1 MCRQLARRSLIS
13 TVVPHEAKR
22 RSQMRN
28 CASENLE
35 ISGFVLCT
43 PRNDGDGY
51 VALVLTPITS
61 AEAAMSPPGTFSFDA
76 PGDAARA
83 AELRR
88 VKVLAT
94 LVLVGTLALFVTAK
108 ALVPVH
114 PVFGFVAAFA
124 EAATIGG
131 LADWYAVV
139 ALFKRPLGL
148 PIPHTA
154 IIQSNQHRIADKLGE
169 FIEVHFL
176 EAAPVAAK
184 LRQIDFGSFIADWLR
199 DRKRST
205 DLARFTLRLLPEAV
219 TATETSGLMTFITR
233 RITTQ
238 LQGIDLAP
246 LAAGTLRAF
255 VAEGRHQGLLDD
267 ILRAVHQSLTEPET
281 MAMIRE
287 KIRGEL
293 PTLLK
298 LYRADKYLVNKI
310 VASATAF
317 FEEVRDDPKH
327 PFRGEFDRMV
337 LTFVDRLGSD
347 PSYADRIDGLKRDL
361 LARPELGDLARNVW
375 SNARSFI
382 ERSASGESQVLQQHL
397 AGMFMKTGDTLAADP
412 ELRAEINQGF
422 VAVLRSFIADQKSVV
437 SSFISDQVKAWD
449 MGQLLQLIEIN
460 IGRDLQYIR
469 FNGSLIGGLAG
480 LALYTAEV
488 LPRML

>member
-1 MCRQLARRSLIS
+1 M
-13 TVVPHEAKR
+13 
-22 RSQMRN
+22 
-28 CASENLE
+28 NL
-35 ISGFVLCT
+35 
-43 PRNDGDGY
+43 P
-51 VALVLTPITS
+51 A
-61 AEAAMSPPGTFSFDA
+61 TFSFDT

-88 VKVLAT
+88 VKALAT
-94 LVLVGTLALFVTAK
+94 LVLAGTLLLFVTAK
-108 ALVPVH
+108 LLLPVH
-114 PVFGFVAAFA
+114 PAFGFVAAFA

-176 EAAPVAAK
+176 EAAPVEAK
-184 LRQIDFGSFIADWLR
+184 LHQIDFGSFIADWLR

-267 ILRAVHQSLTEPET
+267 ILRAVHQSLTQAET
-281 MAMIRE
+281 MAMVRE

-317 FEEVRDDPKH
+317 FEEVRNDPNH
-327 PFRGEFDRMV
+327 PFRGEFNRMV
-337 LTFVDRLGSD
+337 LSFVDRLGSD
-347 PSYADRIDGLKRDL
+347 KSYADRIDGLKRDL
-361 LARPELGDLARNVW
+361 LARPELGDLARTIW
-375 SNARSFI
+375 SNARTFI
-382 ERSASGESQVLQQHL
+382 ERSASGESHVLQQHL
-397 AGMFMKTGDTLAADP
+397 AGMFVKAGETLAADS
-412 ELRAEINQGF
+412 ELRGEINQGF
-422 VAVLRSFIADQKSVV
+422 VAVLRSFIADQKSGV

-449 MGQLLQLIEIN
+449 MRQLISLIEIN

-480 LALYTAEV
+480 LALYSIEV
-488 LPRML
+488 LLRWL

>member
-1 MCRQLARRSLIS
+1 MLEPINSPKAFM
-13 TVVPHEAKR
+13 TVPA
-22 RSQMRN
+22 
-28 CASENLE
+28 
-35 ISGFVLCT
+35 
-43 PRNDGDGY
+43 
-51 VALVLTPITS
+51 
-61 AEAAMSPPGTFSFDA
+61 TFSFDA

-88 VKVLAT
+88 VKALAT
-94 LVLVGTLALFVTAK
+94 LVLAGTLALFVTAK
-108 ALVPVH
+108 ALLPVH
-114 PVFGFVAAFA
+114 PIFGFIAAFA

-139 ALFKRPLGL
+139 ALFRRPLGL

-176 EAAPVAAK
+176 EAAPVEAK
-184 LRQIDFGSFIADWLR
+184 LRQIDFASFIADWLR
-199 DRKRST
+199 DPKRSA
-205 DLARFTLRLLPEAV
+205 DLARFALRLLPEAV

-238 LQGIDLAP
+238 LQSIDLAP

-267 ILRAVHQSLTEPET
+267 ILRAMHQALTQPET
-281 MAMIRE
+281 MAVIRE
-287 KIRGEL
+287 KIRAEL

-298 LYRADKYLVNKI
+298 LYRADKFLVNRI
-310 VASATAF
+310 VASATTF
-317 FEEVRDDPKH
+317 FEDVRSDPRH
-327 PFRGEFDRMV
+327 PFRGEFDRM
-337 LTFVDRLGSD
+337 LLSFVDRLGG
-347 PSYADRIDGLKRDL
+347 DRAFAGRLDELKRDL
-361 LARPELGDLARNVW
+361 LARPELGDLARNIW
-375 SNARSFI
+375 SNTRVFI

-397 AGMFMKTGDTLAADP
+397 AAMFVKAGEALAADG

-422 VAVLRSFIADQKSVV
+422 VAVLRSFIADQKSGV

-449 MGQLLQLIEIN
+449 MGQLISLIEIN

-480 LALYTAEV
+480 LGLYAIEFV
-488 LPRML
+488 LRWL

>member
-1 MCRQLARRSLIS
+1 M
-13 TVVPHEAKR
+13 TVPAT
-22 RSQMRN
+22 
-28 CASENLE
+28 
-35 ISGFVLCT
+35 FV
-43 PRNDGDGY
+43 
-51 VALVLTPITS
+51 I
-61 AEAAMSPPGTFSFDA
+61 DA

-88 VKVLAT
+88 VKALAT
-94 LVLVGTLALFVTAK
+94 LVLAATLLLFVVAK
-108 ALVPVH
+108 LLLPLH

-139 ALFKRPLGL
+139 ALFRRPLGL

-154 IIQSNQHRIADKLGE
+154 IIQSNQARIAEKLGE
-169 FIEVHFL
+169 FIEEHFL
-176 EAAPVAAK
+176 EAGPVEAK
-184 LRQIDFGSFIADWLR
+184 LRQIDFASFIADWLR
-199 DRKRST
+199 DRKRSD
-205 DLARFTLRLLPEAV
+205 DLARFALRLLPEAMS
-219 TATETSGLMTFITR
+219 ATETSGLMTFVTR
-233 RITTQ
+233 RISTQ
-238 LQGIDLAP
+238 LQEIDLAP

-255 VAEGRHQGLLDD
+255 VAEGRHQALLDD
-267 ILRAVHQSLTEPET
+267 MLRAVHESLTRADT
-281 MAMIRE
+281 MAMVRE

-317 FEEVRDDPKH
+317 FEEVRGDPKH

-337 LTFVDRLGSD
+337 LSFVDRLGSD
-347 PSYADRIDGLKRDL
+347 PAYADRIGGLKRDL
-361 LARPELGDLARNVW
+361 LARPELGDLARNIW

-397 AGMFMKTGDTLAADP
+397 AGMFVKAGEALAADP

-422 VAVLRSFIADQKSVV
+422 VNVLRSFIADQKGGVR
-437 SSFISDQVKAWD
+437 SFIADQVKAWD
-449 MGQLLQLIEIN
+449 MGQLISLIEIN

-480 LALYTAEV
+480 LALYSIEF
-488 LPRML
+488 LLRWL

>member
-1 MCRQLARRSLIS
+1 MTRPAQFL
-13 TVVPHEAKR
+13 
-22 RSQMRN
+22 
-28 CASENLE
+28 
-35 ISGFVLCT
+35 
-43 PRNDGDGY
+43 
-51 VALVLTPITS
+51 
-61 AEAAMSPPGTFSFDA
+61 FDA
-76 PGDAARA
+76 PGDLARA

-88 VKVLAT
+88 VKTVATAVLAAT
-94 LVLVGTLALFVTAK
+94 VALFVAAK
-108 ALVPVH
+108 LLLPIH
-114 PVFGFVAAFA
+114 PAFGFVAAFA

-139 ALFKRPLGL
+139 ALFRRPMGL

-154 IIQSNQHRIADKLGE
+154 IIQSNQQRIADKLGE

-176 EAAPVAAK
+176 EPGPVEAK

-205 DLARFTLRLLPEAV
+205 DLARFSLRLLPEAV
-219 TATETSGLMTFITR
+219 SATETSGLQTFITR
-233 RITTQ
+233 RIATQ
-238 LQGIDLAP
+238 LQSIDLAP

-255 VAEGRHQGLLDD
+255 VQEGRHQGLLDD
-267 ILRAVHQSLTEPET
+267 ILRIVHESLTQPQT
-281 MAMIRE
+281 MAMVRE

-317 FEEVRDDPKH
+317 FEEVRSDSGH

-337 LTFVDRLGSD
+337 LSFIDRLGSD
-347 PSYADRIDGLKRDL
+347 PSYAERIATLKRDL
-361 LARPELGDLARNVW
+361 LASPELSDLIRNIW

-382 ERSASGESQVLQQHL
+382 ERSASGETQVLQQHL
-397 AGMFMKTGDTLAADP
+397 ASMFAKAGEALKADS
-412 ELRAEINQGF
+412 ELRAEINGGL
-422 VAVLRSFIADQKSVV
+422 VVVLRTFVADQKSGV

-449 MGQLLQLIEIN
+449 MGQLISLIEIN

-480 LALYTAEV
+480 LGLYTAE
-488 LPRML
+488 LLLRLL

>member
-1 MCRQLARRSLIS
+1 M
-13 TVVPHEAKR
+13 TMPAKF
-22 RSQMRN
+22 
-28 CASENLE
+28 L
-35 ISGFVLCT
+35 
-43 PRNDGDGY
+43 
-51 VALVLTPITS
+51 
-61 AEAAMSPPGTFSFDA
+61 FDV

-88 VKVLAT
+88 VKVVATSVLA
-94 LVLVGTLALFVTAK
+94 GTLALFVAAK
-108 ALVPVH
+108 LLLPIH
-114 PVFGFVAAFA
+114 PAFGFVAAFA

-139 ALFKRPLGL
+139 ALFRRPLGL

-154 IIQSNQHRIADKLGE
+154 IIQSNQQRIADKLGE

-176 EAAPVAAK
+176 EPAPVEAK

-199 DRKRST
+199 DRKRSA

-219 TATETSGLMTFITR
+219 SATETSGLMTFITR
-233 RITTQ
+233 RIATQ
-238 LQGIDLAP
+238 LQSIDLAP

-255 VAEGRHQGLLDD
+255 VQEGRHQGLLDD
-267 ILRAVHQSLTEPET
+267 ILRIVHESLTQPQT
-281 MAMIRE
+281 MAMVRE

-317 FEEVRDDPKH
+317 FEEVRSDPGH

-337 LTFVDRLGSD
+337 LSFIDRLGSD
-347 PSYADRIDGLKRDL
+347 PSYAERIATLKRDL
-361 LARPELGDLARNVW
+361 LARPELSDLVRNIW

-382 ERSASGESQVLQQHL
+382 ERSASGETQVLQQHL
-397 AGMFMKTGDTLAADP
+397 AGMFVKAGEALKADS
-412 ELRAEINQGF
+412 ELRAEINDGL
-422 VAVLRSFIADQKSVV
+422 VVVLRTFIADQKSGV
-437 SSFISDQVKAWD
+437 SGFISDQVKAWD
-449 MGQLLQLIEIN
+449 MGQLISLIEIN

-480 LALYTAEV
+480 LGLYTAEF
-488 LPRML
+488 LLRLL